1 MRRIFGRRQGLQA
14 KRMNLTSQ
22 ILGQGGIYQALAR
35 DAIQPFKALRYHK
48 HGKMTLAPF
57 TCARMSTMFSAVVVN
72 LQMLRGE
79 SLIQL

>member
-1 MRRIFGRRQGLQA
+1 
-14 KRMNLTSQ
+14 MNLTSQ